1 MPCCVNGLPLTKLE
15 TCCEVLTSAA
25 AERAARML
33 ADATGFQACAVGLQY
48 ISPLLWIAGIVERRG
63 ATGVSSLTKTLRP
76 EVSMLVV
83 MLAEPACA
91 RRYGVVSERK
101 GRSHEIATQPVFRR
115 FSPTALIQ
123 AYRHRK

>member
-1 MPCCVNGLPLTKLE
+1 MTARTRLGSTVCRDAAWSMAASISCAVNGLPLTKLE

-83 MLAEPACA
+83 MLAEPAC
-91 RRYGVVSERK
+91 
-101 GRSHEIATQPVFRR
+101 
-115 FSPTALIQ
+115 
-123 AYRHRK
+123 